1 MLTAGP
7 GSSVGVSL
15 TLEDGNTGQYPNVQL
30 VDSTGALIGSPI
42 DLDHAHDGTYVG
54 IIPAAPLTTGYYHLH
69 FAVWADIS
77 RTIPSSV
84 YSRDNEILVV
94 ETQTTE
100 IASAVWDQ
108 LVDNNQVAGSFG
120 QAIKILMGI
129 SAKSNMRFDNAVYD
143 SNGFMTSARIR
154 VFANSTD
161 ATNSTPGGTGEN
173 EIFTLQLTG
182 TPDGTF
188 VCTPSTVLGLGS

>member
-7 GSSVGVSL
+7 SSSIGVSL

-30 VDSTGALIGSPI
+30 IDSTGALIGSPV

-54 IIPAAPLTTGYYHLH
+54 VIPALPATLGYYHLH
-69 FAVWADIS
+69 FAVWADVS
-77 RTIPSSV
+77 RTISSSV
-84 YSRDNEILVV
+84 YSRDNEILLIQ
-94 ETQTTE
+94 TQAND
-100 IASAVWDQ
+100 IAAAVWEEALADHIA
-108 LVDNNQVAGSFG
+108 AGTMG
-120 QAIKILMGI
+120 QAMSVLLGI

-143 SNGFMTSARIR
+143 SNGFMTSARMR
-154 VFANSTD
+154 VFPDSATASASTQ
-161 ATNSTPGGTGEN
+161 GGTGEG

-188 VCTPSTVLGLGS
+188 VCTPTGVLGLGS